1 MPRVTSLIFHV
12 VLQNWNFSYFLF
24 CSICCAGK
32 SELADDIYF
41 CPISGAQQQQPA
53 FKPAGFGA
61 TAQPA
66 AISGLFE
73 SSTPVLGAATGVAPA
88 TSAFG
93 QPQAEPDGKKPLFSL
108 LHILPTVQTVN
119 EVLKRIIL
127 CGNDNRLC
135 KKTF

>member
-1 MPRVTSLIFHV
+1 MLQNLSQQMTSIYLIF
-12 VLQNWNFSYFLF
+12 
-24 CSICCAGK
+24 
-32 SELADDIYF
+32 
-41 CPISGAQQQQPA
+41 SGAQQQQSA

-93 QPQAEPDGKKPLFSL
+93 QPQAEPDGTKPLFPL
-108 LHILPTVQTVN
+108 LRTT
-119 EVLKRIIL
+119 LKPAKHSSEFCHQSRYNGVSIEIPL
-127 CGNDNRLC
+127 RYV
-135 KKTF
+135 